1 MSNSSKVLIYLS
13 FFIVPQR
20 LTLRNCRNNL
30 TSSAVR
36 SGVQK
41 MMHCQL
47 KRKIDF
53 AFQRNQQTIYN
64 FGYRQLSSQKLE
76 GAIKEFLDLEATL
89 GTSINDV

>member
-1 MSNSSKVLIYLS
+1 MGGMNFRERSQKKPNVLSSEEW
-13 FFIVPQR
+13 
-20 LTLRNCRNNL
+20 
-30 TSSAVR
+30 SAEDDALPIEP
-36 SGVQK
+36 K
-41 MMHCQL
+41 N
-47 KRKIDF
+47 DF